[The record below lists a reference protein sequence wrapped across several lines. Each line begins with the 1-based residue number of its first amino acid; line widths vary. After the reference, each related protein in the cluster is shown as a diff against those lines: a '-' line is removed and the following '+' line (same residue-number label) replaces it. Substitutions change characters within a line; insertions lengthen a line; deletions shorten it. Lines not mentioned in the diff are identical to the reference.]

1 MLRRIDPNIN
11 DITPDLP
18 PTLFLTVDEAHTI
31 SETITTNGVQWS
43 QFSALQRAL
52 RAIRLFPVWS
62 LFLSTTG
69 KLEQFAPAPIMD
81 KSNRIAGGR
90 LTILTPFSA
99 LGFDLLAE
107 VISCDESYSL
117 DYVSSLKY
125 KISLGR
131 PL

>member
-1 MLRRIDPNIN
+1 LLRRINPNIN
-11 DITPDLP
+11 GITPDLP
-18 PTLFLTVDEAHTI
+18 LLAVDEAHTI
-31 SETITTNGVQWS
+31 LETIATNGVQWS
-43 QFSALQRAL
+43 QFSALRRAL

-62 LFLSTTG
+62 LFLFTTG

-81 KSNRIAGGR
+81 KSNRVAGGR
-90 LTILTPFSA
+90 LTILTPFIA

-107 VISCDESYSL
+107 VISCDESYPL